1 MATFALASSIVI
13 AGLAVGRF
21 VRLRQHREQFLLT
34 PRKPINVIRM
44 GFGPNRS
51 L

>member
-1 MATFALASSIVI
+1 MTTLVLASFLVV

-21 VRLRQHREQFLLT
+21 VRLRQQREHFLLT
-34 PRKPINVIRM
+34 PRKPVNVIRM

-51 L
+51 I